1 MCDWLQPAL
10 LFFFLMIR
18 PPPRSPLFPYPTL
31 FRSTGAAARA
41 PAGARA
47 PETRRAAEP
56 VGAPP
61 LRVVGH
67 SVPRIDGG
75 EKVTGR
81 ARYVTDLAMPGMAH
95 AKVLRSPYAHARL
108 GRVDA
113 SRARAHPGVLAVL
126 TGGDLAGQ
134 CEPYYGP
141 AFRDRPLLAIDVAR
155 YEGDPVDRK
164 STRLNSSHLVI
175 SYAVFCLKKKKD
187 NKL

>member
-1 MCDWLQPAL
+1 RD
-10 LFFFLMIR
+10 
-18 PPPRSPLFPYPTL
+18 
-31 FRSTGAAARA
+31 
-41 PAGARA
+41 
-47 PETRRAAEP
+47 AEP

-126 TGGDLAGQ
+126 TGGALAGQ
-134 CEPYYGP
+134 RGPHYGP
-141 AFRDRPLLAIDVAR
+141 AVRDRPLAASDLARHPAA
-155 YEGDPVDRK
+155 P
-164 STRLNSSHLVI
+164 
-175 SYAVFCLKKKKD
+175 AP
-187 NKL
+187 

>member
-1 MCDWLQPAL
+1 YRKIVEA
-10 LFFFLMIR
+10 I
-18 PPPRSPLFPYPTL
+18 
-31 FRSTGAAARA
+31 GAAARA

-47 PETRRAAEP
+47 PETRRDAEP

-81 ARYVTDLAMPGMAH
+81 ARYVTDLATPGMAH

-108 GRVDA
+108 GRVDVR
-113 SRARAHPGVLAVL
+113 RARALPGVLAALGGEDL
-126 TGGDLAGQ
+126 TW

-141 AFRDRPLLAIDVAR
+141 AYRDRPVLAIDVAR
-155 YEGDPVDRK
+155 YEGEPV
-164 STRLNSSHLVI
+164 
-175 SYAVFCLKKKKD
+175 
-187 NKL
+187 